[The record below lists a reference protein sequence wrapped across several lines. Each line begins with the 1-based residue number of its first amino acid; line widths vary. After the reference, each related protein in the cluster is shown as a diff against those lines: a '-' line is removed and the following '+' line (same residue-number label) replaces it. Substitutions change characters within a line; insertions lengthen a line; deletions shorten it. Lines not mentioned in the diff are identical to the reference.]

1 MERRRALDCI
11 DLTSVDLDDKPRQS
25 IHSYTSVAIGRHALY
40 LQSHQRCQFSDAQ
53 MLRLFQSFIAKMKAG
68 FHRIAKATRNE
79 MTVDDLQNVR
89 RGDWNMRRSVRI
101 DQEPESDEGL
111 KWVERLPARAS
122 SDPLVSLLA
131 RESARDI
138 EGLLA
143 VSYSQATAYAITFS
157 NLKNDRRT
165 ICNYLAVSDGALT
178 RRAAGAADTMK
189 RQPSIFD
196 RIEHIPITFMPL
208 RGQHYA
214 AKTADT
220 RQGIWTF

>member
-1 MERRRALDCI
+1 
-11 DLTSVDLDDKPRQS
+11 
-25 IHSYTSVAIGRHALY
+25 
-40 LQSHQRCQFSDAQ
+40 

-79 MTVDDLQNVR
+79 MTVDDLHNDAWIIALDIGERRGRPIDFADPADQDLVMRSVNLQNVR

-101 DQEPESDEGL
+101 DQEPKSDEGL

-122 SDPLVSLLA
+122 SDPLVFLLA

-138 EGLLA
+138 DGLLA
-143 VSYSQATAYAITFS
+143 ASYSQATAYAITFS
-157 NLKNDRRT
+157 NLKNNRRT
-165 ICNYLAVSDGALT
+165 ICKYLAVSDGALT

-189 RQPSIFD
+189 RQSSIFD
-196 RIEHIPITFMPL
+196 RIERVPSTFMPL

-214 AKTADT
+214 AKTADMRES